1 MTTTQTAGV
10 PDPSLVTSA
19 RVNEA
24 LSALLTEARLAS
36 RWNGLLRASQSAHH
50 QILSAFLSHGRP
62 PDIAAFSDDVL
73 EDLGKRDLVH
83 VRDGG
88 IALAYPFST
97 VATDFGVSV
106 EGVGMH
112 AVCAIDALGVA
123 AMTSRRTE
131 VSCRCPVCQVSTSVT
146 VAADGLT
153 IEAASSRA
161 ARVWAGVTE
170 VGTCAADSQCKTMRL
185 FCSPAH
191 LATWLQN
198 HAPTRGFDL
207 TLEEGVQLGA
217 AIFRPFLNDD
227 VREDQY

>member
-1 MTTTQTAGV
+1 MTKTQTAGV
-10 PDPSLVTSA
+10 PDPSLVTSG

-36 RWNGLLRASQSAHH
+36 RWNGLSRASQSAHH
-50 QILSAFLSHGRP
+50 QILRAFLSYSHP
-62 PDIAAFSDDVL
+62 PDIAAFSGDVL

-97 VATDFGVSV
+97 DATDFGVSV
-106 EGVGMH
+106 EGAGVH

-123 AMTSRRTE
+123 ALAGRRTE
-131 VSCRCPVCQVSTSVT
+131 ISCRCPVCHMPTSVA

-185 FCSPAH
+185 FCSSAH
-191 LATWLQN
+191 LATWRKN
-198 HAPTRGFDL
+198 HVPTRGFDL

-217 AIFRPFLNDD
+217 AIFRPFLNDEA
-227 VREDQY
+227 REDQY

>member
-1 MTTTQTAGV
+1 MTTTDTAGN
-10 PDPSLVTSA
+10 PDRSLVTSTK
-19 RVNEA
+19 VDEA
-24 LSALLTEARLAS
+24 LSALLTETRLAARWQGLS
-36 RWNGLLRASQSAHH
+36 RATRSAHH
-50 QILSAFLSHGRP
+50 QILRAFLSRGRP
-62 PDIAAFSDDVL
+62 PNIATFSDDVL

-97 VATDFGVSV
+97 DATDFEVSV
-106 EGVGMH
+106 EGVGVH

-123 AMTSRRTE
+123 ALAGRRTE
-131 VSCRCPVCQVSTSVT
+131 VSCRCPVCQVSTSVAI
-146 VAADGLT
+146 AADGLT

-161 ARVWAGVTE
+161 ARVWTGVME
-170 VGTCAADSQCKTMRL
+170 VGSCAAESQCKTMRL

-191 LATWLQN
+191 LATWLKN
-198 HAPTRGFDL
+198 HVPTRGFDL

>member
-1 MTTTQTAGV
+1 MTTFQTAGS
-10 PDPSLVTSA
+10 PDRSLVTST

-36 RWNGLLRASQSAHH
+36 RWKGLSRASRSAHR

-62 PDIAAFSDDVL
+62 PDVAAFSGDVL

-88 IALAYPFST
+88 IALAYPFSAD
-97 VATDFGVSV
+97 ATDFEVSV
-106 EGVGMH
+106 EGVGVH

-123 AMTSRRTE
+123 AMAGRRTE
-131 VSCRCPVCQVSTSVT
+131 VSCRCPVCQVPTSVAI
-146 VAADGLT
+146 AADGLT
-153 IEAASSRA
+153 IEAASSHT